1 MQILKSF
8 FKALGCGIKFINTYF
23 KTFVLLLIVIW
34 ILMPSANSS
43 SNLANLERIDLKG
56 EIFDSSAV
64 LEKIINAK
72 NDSNIKGVLF
82 VIDSPGGAFAPSMEL
97 ALAIKDLKIKKPVL
111 VYASGTMA
119 SGSYLAGVGANKI
132 LANPA
137 SFIGSIGVIMQGA
150 DLSGLANK
158 LGIKEQTIQAG
169 EFKSAG
175 TFARAWNENERNF
188 LQGLID
194 QSYDLF
200 TGFVAKERAL
210 DLNKKDQWA
219 NARVFLAA
227 KAKELGLIDELSN
240 YENAKKELEKLA
252 NVSNPVWKEEDKIDK
267 FLNRLEGQ
275 TSSLISKSLIEIAYK
290 TNSSFINARIK
301 YINIFI

>member
-82 VIDSPGGAFAPSMEL
+82 VVDSPGGAFAPSMEL

-111 VYASGTMA
+111 VYASGAMA
-119 SGSYLAGVGANKI
+119 SGSYLVGVGANKI

-290 TNSSFINARIK
+290 TNSSFINAR
-301 YINIFI
+301 

>member
-188 LQGLID
+188 LHGLID

-290 TNSSFINARIK
+290 TNSSFISAR
-301 YINIFI
+301 

>member
-1 MQILKSF
+1 MQILKLF

-34 ILMPSANSS
+34 ILMPGANSS

-252 NVSNPVWKEEDKIDK
+252 NVSNPIWKEEDKIDK

-275 TSSLISKSLIEIAYK
+275 ASSLISKSLIEIAYK
-290 TNSSFINARIK
+290 TNSSFV
-301 YINIFI
+301 

>member
-34 ILMPSANSS
+34 ILMSSANSS

-82 VIDSPGGAFAPSMEL
+82 VVDSPGGAFAPSMEL

-252 NVSNPVWKEEDKIDK
+252 NVSNPVWKEENKIDK
-267 FLNRLEGQ
+267 FLNRLEEQ
-275 TSSLISKSLIEIAYK
+275 ASNLISKSLIEIAYK
-290 TNSSFINARIK
+290 TNSSFINAR
-301 YINIFI
+301 

>member
-43 SNLANLERIDLKG
+43 SDLANLERIDLKG

-275 TSSLISKSLIEIAYK
+275 TSSLISKSLIEIVYK
-290 TNSSFINARIK
+290 TNSSFISAR
-301 YINIFI
+301 

>member
-34 ILMPSANSS
+34 ILIPSANSS

-219 NARVFLAA
+219 NARVLLAA

-290 TNSSFINARIK
+290 TNSSFINAR
-301 YINIFI
+301 

>member
-1 MQILKSF
+1 
-8 FKALGCGIKFINTYF
+8 
-23 KTFVLLLIVIW
+23 
-34 ILMPSANSS
+34 ANSS

-275 TSSLISKSLIEIAYK
+275 TSSLISKSLIEIVYK
-290 TNSSFINARIK
+290 TNSSFISAR
-301 YINIFI
+301 

>member
-194 QSYDLF
+194 QSYNLF

-275 TSSLISKSLIEIAYK
+275 TSSLISKSLIEIVYK
-290 TNSSFINARIK
+290 TNSSFINAR
-301 YINIFI
+301 

>member
-34 ILMPSANSS
+34 ILIPSANSS

-227 KAKELGLIDELSN
+227 KAKELGLIDELGN

-290 TNSSFINARIK
+290 TNSSFINAR
-301 YINIFI
+301 

>member
-56 EIFDSSAV
+56 EIFDSSVV

-290 TNSSFINARIK
+290 TNSSFINAR
-301 YINIFI
+301 

>member
-200 TGFVAKERAL
+200 TGFVVKERAL

-290 TNSSFINARIK
+290 TNSSF
-301 YINIFI
+301 

>member
-82 VIDSPGGAFAPSMEL
+82 VVDSPGGAFAPSMEL

-275 TSSLISKSLIEIAYK
+275 TSNLISKSLIEIAYK
-290 TNSSFINARIK
+290 TNSSFINAR
-301 YINIFI
+301 

>member
-210 DLNKKDQWA
+210 ELNKKDQWA

-252 NVSNPVWKEEDKIDK
+252 NVSNPVWKEEDRIDK

-275 TSSLISKSLIEIAYK
+275 ASNLISKSLIEIAYK
-290 TNSSFINARIK
+290 TNSSFINAR
-301 YINIFI
+301 

>member
-34 ILMPSANSS
+34 ILIPSANSS

-210 DLNKKDQWA
+210 DLNKKNQWA

-227 KAKELGLIDELSN
+227 KAKELGLIDELGN

-252 NVSNPVWKEEDKIDK
+252 NVLNPVWKEEDKIDK

-290 TNSSFINARIK
+290 TNSSFINAR
-301 YINIFI
+301 

>member
-23 KTFVLLLIVIW
+23 KTFVLLLIIIW
-34 ILMPSANSS
+34 ILIPSANSS

-210 DLNKKDQWA
+210 DLNKKDQWV

-227 KAKELGLIDELSN
+227 KAKELGLIDGLSN

-275 TSSLISKSLIEIAYK
+275 ASSLISKSLIEIAYK
-290 TNSSFINARIK
+290 TNSSFINAR
-301 YINIFI
+301 

>member
-34 ILMPSANSS
+34 ILIPSANSS

-290 TNSSFINARIK
+290 TN
-301 YINIFI
+301 

>member
-56 EIFDSSAV
+56 EIFDSSTV

-275 TSSLISKSLIEIAYK
+275 TSSLISKSLIEIIYK
-290 TNSSFINARIK
+290 TNSSFINAR
-301 YINIFI
+301 

>member
-34 ILMPSANSS
+34 ILIPSANSS

-290 TNSSFINARIK
+290 TNSLSLIHI
-301 YINIFI
+301 

>member
-56 EIFDSSAV
+56 EIFDRSAV

-290 TNSSFINARIK
+290 TNSSFI
-301 YINIFI
+301 

>member
-56 EIFDSSAV
+56 EIFDRSAV

-290 TNSSFINARIK
+290 TNSSFINAR
-301 YINIFI
+301 

>member
-72 NDSNIKGVLF
+72 NDNNIKGVLF

-252 NVSNPVWKEEDKIDK
+252 NVSNPVWKEENKIDK

-275 TSSLISKSLIEIAYK
+275 VSSLISKSLIEIAYK
-290 TNSSFINARIK
+290 TNSSFINAR
-301 YINIFI
+301 

>member
-82 VIDSPGGAFAPSMEL
+82 IVDSPGGAFAPSMEL

-290 TNSSFINARIK
+290 TNSSFINAR
-301 YINIFI
+301 

>member
-200 TGFVAKERAL
+200 TGFVVKERAL

-267 FLNRLEGQ
+267 FLNHLEGQ

-290 TNSSFINARIK
+290 TNSSFI
-301 YINIFI
+301 

>member
-34 ILMPSANSS
+34 ILIPSANSS

-275 TSSLISKSLIEIAYK
+275 ISSLISKSLIEIAYK
-290 TNSSFINARIK
+290 TNSSFINAR
-301 YINIFI
+301 

>member
-56 EIFDSSAV
+56 EIFDSSVV

-290 TNSSFINARIK
+290 TNSSFISAR
-301 YINIFI
+301 

>member
-82 VIDSPGGAFAPSMEL
+82 VVDSPGGAFAPSMEL

-252 NVSNPVWKEEDKIDK
+252 NVSNPVWKEENKIDK

-275 TSSLISKSLIEIAYK
+275 ASNLISKSLIEIAYK
-290 TNSSFINARIK
+290 ANSSFINAR
-301 YINIFI
+301 

>member
-275 TSSLISKSLIEIAYK
+275 TSSLISKSLIEIVYK
-290 TNSSFINARIK
+290 TNSSFI
-301 YINIFI
+301 

>member
-137 SFIGSIGVIMQGA
+137 SFIGSIGAIMQGA

-290 TNSSFINARIK
+290 TNSSFINAR
-301 YINIFI
+301 

>member
-23 KTFVLLLIVIW
+23 KTFVLLLIIIW

-227 KAKELGLIDELSN
+227 KAKELGLIDELGN

-275 TSSLISKSLIEIAYK
+275 ASSLISKSLIEIAYK
-290 TNSSFINARIK
+290 TNSSFINAR
-301 YINIFI
+301 

>member
-34 ILMPSANSS
+34 ILIPSANSS

-56 EIFDSSAV
+56 EYDSSAV

-227 KAKELGLIDELSN
+227 KAKELGLIDELGN

-290 TNSSFINARIK
+290 TNSSFINAR
-301 YINIFI
+301 

>member
-119 SGSYLAGVGANKI
+119 SGSYLAGVGVNKI

-275 TSSLISKSLIEIAYK
+275 TSSLISKSLIEIVYK
-290 TNSSFINARIK
+290 TNSSFISAR
-301 YINIFI
+301 

>member
-23 KTFVLLLIVIW
+23 KAFVLLLIVIW

-227 KAKELGLIDELSN
+227 KAKELGLIDELGN

-290 TNSSFINARIK
+290 TNSSFINAR
-301 YINIFI
+301 

>member
-82 VIDSPGGAFAPSMEL
+82 VIDSLGGSFAPSMEL

-290 TNSSFINARIK
+290 TNSSFINAR
-301 YINIFI
+301 

>member
-23 KTFVLLLIVIW
+23 KTFVLLLIIIW

-97 ALAIKDLKIKKPVL
+97 ALAIEDLKIKKPVL

-275 TSSLISKSLIEIAYK
+275 ASSLISKSLIEIAYK
-290 TNSSFINARIK
+290 TNSSFINAR
-301 YINIFI
+301 

>member
-252 NVSNPVWKEEDKIDK
+252 NVSNPIWKEEDKIDK

-275 TSSLISKSLIEIAYK
+275 ASSLISKSLIEIAYK
-290 TNSSFINARIK
+290 TNSSFINAR
-301 YINIFI
+301 

>member
-56 EIFDSSAV
+56 EIFDSSTV

-290 TNSSFINARIK
+290 TNSSFINAR
-301 YINIFI
+301 

>member
-82 VIDSPGGAFAPSMEL
+82 VVDSPGGAFAPSMEL

-150 DLSGLANK
+150 DLSGLTNK

-290 TNSSFINARIK
+290 TNSSFINAR
-301 YINIFI
+301 

>member
-275 TSSLISKSLIEIAYK
+275 TSSLISKSLIEIVYK
-290 TNSSFINARIK
+290 TNSSF
-301 YINIFI
+301 